1 MAKGIDLGELQ
12 KEYETLKRTH
22 QTDLKNLEKA
32 QVQVDNSK
40 KTLQD
45 AYQNL
50 KDASRAVLE

>member
-22 QTDLKNLEKA
+22 QTDLNNLEKA